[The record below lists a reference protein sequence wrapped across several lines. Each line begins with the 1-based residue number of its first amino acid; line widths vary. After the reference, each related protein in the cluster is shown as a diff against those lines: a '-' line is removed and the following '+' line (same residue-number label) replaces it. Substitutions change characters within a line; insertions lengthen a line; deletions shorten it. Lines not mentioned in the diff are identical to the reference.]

1 MSFSV
6 FAQLPE
12 GFSISKGE
20 TGNIKAMLAEVGS
33 PLTPVEVDS
42 FILDNCYARELEF
55 EDFFARAFGRE
66 KLEFADEA
74 QQVVFYNY
82 VEERFE
88 ELSGNYNR
96 YDDEPKAP
104 VRANIMELVEERMEF
119 LDYLNTMD
127 SKLDKLPNE
136 KVQELAA
143 VAGQL
148 NEILR
153 LLNNPGYTPEQLE
166 LEQLADTVEAR
177 SVDQDK
183 LIAELTK
190 ITEQEY

>member
-1 MSFSV
+1 
-6 FAQLPE
+6 
-12 GFSISKGE
+12 
-20 TGNIKAMLAEVGS
+20 
-33 PLTPVEVDS
+33 
-42 FILDNCYARELEF
+42 
-55 EDFFARAFGRE
+55 
-66 KLEFADEA
+66 
-74 QQVVFYNY
+74 
-82 VEERFE
+82 
-88 ELSGNYNR
+88 
-96 YDDEPKAP
+96 
-104 VRANIMELVEERMEF
+104 MEF

>member
-1 MSFSV
+1 
-6 FAQLPE
+6 
-12 GFSISKGE
+12 
-20 TGNIKAMLAEVGS
+20 
-33 PLTPVEVDS
+33 
-42 FILDNCYARELEF
+42 
-55 EDFFARAFGRE
+55 
-66 KLEFADEA
+66 
-74 QQVVFYNY
+74 
-82 VEERFE
+82 
-88 ELSGNYNR
+88 
-96 YDDEPKAP
+96 
-104 VRANIMELVEERMEF
+104 
-119 LDYLNTMD
+119 MD